1 MERLTL
7 ADELVLLAYD
17 DAGVNRLGSPALD
30 HGLAGAVLVELALA
44 RRVDLVDDRLVVRD
58 AAPTGHPLL
67 DAALATIGADRRRRS
82 PKDWIPRLAKGL
94 PDEVLAGLVA
104 AGVLRREA
112 DRVLWVFPR
121 TRYPSPDGG
130 EPPVETAAR
139 QRMTAA
145 LTVDGPVDA
154 RTAGLL
160 ALTRAVGL
168 HRRLFPEVPKDRL
181 KSRLDEIAAGD
192 WASAAAKKAIEQTQA
207 ALLIA
212 TTAATTAAFVAST

>member
-17 DAGVNRLGSPALD
+17 DAGVNRLGRPALD
-30 HGLAGAVLVELALA
+30 HGLAGAVL
-44 RRVDLVDDRLVVRD
+44 
-58 AAPTGHPLL
+58 T
-67 DAALATIGADRRRRS
+67 
-82 PKDWIPRLAKGL
+82 
-94 PDEVLAGLVA
+94 GLVA

-130 EPPVETAAR
+130 QPPAEAAAR

-145 LTVDGPVDA
+145 LLGDGPVDA
-154 RTAGLL
+154 HTAGLL

-168 HRRLFPEVPKDRL
+168 DRRLFPEVPKDRL
-181 KSRLDEIAAGD
+181 RSRLDEIAAGD
-192 WASAAAKKAIEQTQA
+192 WASAATKKAIEQTQA